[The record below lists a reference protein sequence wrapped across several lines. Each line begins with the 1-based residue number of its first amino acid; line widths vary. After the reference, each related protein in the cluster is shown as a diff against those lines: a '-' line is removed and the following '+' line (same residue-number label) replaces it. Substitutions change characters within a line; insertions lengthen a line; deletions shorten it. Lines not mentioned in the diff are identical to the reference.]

1 MIWHDRRI
9 LDLLD
14 IEHPI
19 IQAPM
24 AGASNAELVAA
35 VSEAAAERGDPDFI
49 AMWAGQGVGLMGRR
63 AAADLVNDLVVESQR
78 LLVRLGQ
85 D

>member
-1 MIWHDRRI
+1 MSRCCRIRRNTSVSR
-9 LDLLD
+9 DLRK
-14 IEHPI
+14 
-19 IQAPM
+19 
-24 AGASNAELVAA
+24 
-35 VSEAAAERGDPDFI
+35 AAAERGDPDFI
-49 AMWAGQGVGLMGRR
+49 AMWAGQGVGLMRRR